1 MKTKNRTKPLLSA
14 MLLVLAAMALCLA
27 GCGGPSESDSAAG
40 APGDSIASEVPAGAV
55 GLWQCEATAS
65 DNETDTSFY
74 ELRIEENGEFS
85 LYDYAAGNPGISGTI
100 GGVSDTTMDVQFNT
114 DDFDPPFCWDLSEDG
129 DTLEYEVNGDTLKL
143 GHDDVWLIF
152 HPAE

>member
-1 MKTKNRTKPLLSA
+1 MKTKNRTKPLLTV
-14 MLLVLAAMALCLA
+14 MLLALAAMTLCLA
-27 GCGGPSESDSAAG
+27 GCGSPSESDSAAG
-40 APGDSIASEVPAGAV
+40 APGDNTASDIPASAV

-74 ELRIEENGEFS
+74 ELQIGENGEFS

-100 GGVSDTTMDVQFNT
+100 GSVSDTTMDVQFNT
-114 DDFDPPFCWDLSEDG
+114 DDFDPPFCWDLDEDG
-129 DTLEYEVNGDTLKL
+129 DTLAYESDGTTLRL
-143 GHDDVWLIF
+143 GHNDVWLTF